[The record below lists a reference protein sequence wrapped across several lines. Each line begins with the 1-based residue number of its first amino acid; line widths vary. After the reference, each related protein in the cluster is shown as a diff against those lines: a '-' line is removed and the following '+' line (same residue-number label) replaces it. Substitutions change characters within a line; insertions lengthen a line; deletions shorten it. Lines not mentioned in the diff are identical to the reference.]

1 MNSRKR
7 RRHRDPKRVAVISVH
22 TSPAEQ
28 PGAGDA
34 GGMNVYILSVA
45 RRLAEQGIAVDVFT
59 RNRSA
64 DAPDVE
70 PLTPGSRLIRIPAGP
85 PGPVDKEDLP
95 SLLPS
100 FLGGVLAHAA
110 GDDHHG
116 AHSPYDVVHSHY
128 WLSGWVGTHAKRI
141 WGAPHVAS
149 FHTLGKVKNSAAPTG
164 HRPEP
169 RLRLNGEQRVVRRA
183 DRILAPTAT
192 EAGHLVDLY
201 GADPGQIRIVAPGVD
216 GQIFAPMPKEDA
228 RARLGLDDRRLLL
241 FVGRLQPHKGPDV
254 AIRAFAEAVRRDPD
268 VMRRAVLWL
277 VGGPSGSEGSGETA
291 RLEALA
297 SALGVGERVAIAGPQ
312 PHWKLG
318 TYYSAAEAVLVPSR
332 SESFG
337 LTALEAQACGTPVVA
352 ADSTGLRHVVKDGE
366 TGFLVANCDP
376 RRYAERILSL
386 LTDAGLARRM
396 AEAGPRHAGE
406 FSWDSTVQGVRGV
419 YGELLNGDAA

>member
-1 MNSRKR
+1 
-7 RRHRDPKRVAVISVH
+7 
-22 TSPAEQ
+22 
-28 PGAGDA
+28 
-34 GGMNVYILSVA
+34 
-45 RRLAEQGIAVDVFT
+45 
-59 RNRSA
+59 
-64 DAPDVE
+64 
-70 PLTPGSRLIRIPAGP
+70 
-85 PGPVDKEDLP
+85 
-95 SLLPS
+95 
-100 FLGGVLAHAA
+100 
-110 GDDHHG
+110 
-116 AHSPYDVVHSHY
+116 
-128 WLSGWVGTHAKRI
+128 
-141 WGAPHVAS
+141 
-149 FHTLGKVKNSAAPTG
+149 
-164 HRPEP
+164 
-169 RLRLNGEQRVVRRA
+169 
-183 DRILAPTAT
+183 
-192 EAGHLVDLY
+192 
-201 GADPGQIRIVAPGVD
+201 VD

-228 RARLGLDDRRLLL
+228 RARLGLDDRWLLL

-254 AIRAFAEAVRRDPD
+254 AIRAFAEAVRRDRD
-268 VMRRAVLWL
+268 VMQRAVLWL
-277 VGGPSGSEGSGETA
+277 VGGPSGSDGSGETA

-312 PHWKLG
+312 PHWGLG